1 MKNTLLT
8 LLLFFIFS
16 GWTKS
21 QSSENDNEL
30 VIIDNIMYQNQ
41 TFNSR
46 TTFTEKEKISP
57 NFLKRIMK
65 NVRRT
70 TWSEAKNY
78 CEELELGGFSDWQ
91 LPTHQTLEK
100 ISIVNIYYGLGN
112 YNTFDD
118 YAKQHLKNAKKHV
131 VKIKTHRVKSSIG
144 SELIVKKEFLENMPL
159 INSKNMLGEFWT
171 IDERDEY
178 MAMTLDFRN
187 AVAWRTEKTR
197 NAYVLCSRNK

>member
-1 MKNTLLT
+1 
-8 LLLFFIFS
+8 
-16 GWTKS
+16 
-21 QSSENDNEL
+21 
-30 VIIDNIMYQNQ
+30 MYQNQ

-78 CEELELGGFSDWQ
+78 CEKLELGGFSDWQ

-187 AVAWRTEKTR
+187 AVAWWTEKTR